1 MGICSTLRGAC
12 LIMEHPFMPDISTKT
27 VDELQESMNDLTK
40 KLTFAHRMG
49 QSFMI
54 NQIQM
59 VLEGYKTEYAKRMD
73 ELYKKQ
79 NIQNNIQIT
88 K

>member
-1 MGICSTLRGAC
+1 MGISTTLRSA
-12 LIMEHPFMPDISTKT
+12 LIMEHPFMPDISDKT
-27 VDELQESMNDLTK
+27 VDELQASMNDLTS

>member
-1 MGICSTLRGAC
+1 
-12 LIMEHPFMPDISTKT
+12 MEHPFMPDISNKT
-27 VDELQESMNDLTK
+27 VDELQASMSDLTQ

-54 NQIQM
+54 NQINM

>member
-1 MGICSTLRGAC
+1 
-12 LIMEHPFMPDISTKT
+12 MEHPFMPDISDKT
-27 VDELQESMNDLTK
+27 VDELQASMNDLTK

-73 ELYKKQ
+73 DLYKKQ

>member
-1 MGICSTLRGAC
+1 
-12 LIMEHPFMPDISTKT
+12 MEHPFMPDISDKT
-27 VDELQESMNDLTK
+27 VDELQASMNDLTK

>member
-1 MGICSTLRGAC
+1 
-12 LIMEHPFMPDISTKT
+12 MEHPFMPDISDKT
-27 VDELQESMNDLTK
+27 VDELQASMNDLTS

>member
-1 MGICSTLRGAC
+1 MGISTTLRGAR
-12 LIMEHPFMPDISTKT
+12 LIMEHPFMPDISDKT
-27 VDELQESMNDLTK
+27 VDELQTSMNDLTK

>member
-1 MGICSTLRGAC
+1 
-12 LIMEHPFMPDISTKT
+12 MPDISSKSLE
-27 VDELQESMNDLTK
+27 ELQASISDLTS
-40 KLTFAHRMG
+40 KLMFAQRMG
-49 QSFMI
+49 QSFMV

-59 VLEGYKTEYAKRMD
+59 VLEGYKTEVAKKMD

-79 NIQNNIQIT
+79 NIQTNININNT

>member
-1 MGICSTLRGAC
+1 
-12 LIMEHPFMPDISTKT
+12 MEHPFMPDISEKT
-27 VDELQESMNDLTK
+27 IDELQASMSDLTN

>member
-1 MGICSTLRGAC
+1 
-12 LIMEHPFMPDISTKT
+12 
-27 VDELQESMNDLTK
+27 
-40 KLTFAHRMG
+40 MG
-49 QSFMI
+49 QSFMV

-59 VLEGYKTEYAKRMD
+59 VLEGYKAEVAKKMD

-79 NIQNNIQIT
+79 NIQTNININNT

>member
-1 MGICSTLRGAC
+1 MGISTTLRSA
-12 LIMEHPFMPDISTKT
+12 LIMEHPFMPDISDKT
-27 VDELQESMNDLTK
+27 VDELQTSMNDLTK

>member
-1 MGICSTLRGAC
+1 
-12 LIMEHPFMPDISTKT
+12 MEHPFMPDISDKT
-27 VDELQESMNDLTK
+27 VDELQTSMNDLTQ

>member
-1 MGICSTLRGAC
+1 MS
-12 LIMEHPFMPDISTKT
+12 
-27 VDELQESMNDLTK
+27 DLTN

>member
-1 MGICSTLRGAC
+1 
-12 LIMEHPFMPDISTKT
+12 MEHPFMPNISDKT
-27 VDELQESMNDLTK
+27 LEELQANISDLTG
-40 KLTFAHRMG
+40 KLVFASRTGKTFMV
-49 QSFMI
+49 

-59 VLEGYKTEYAKRMD
+59 VLEGYKAEYAKKMD

-79 NIQNNIQIT
+79 NIQNNINIKTT

>member
-1 MGICSTLRGAC
+1 
-12 LIMEHPFMPDISTKT
+12 MEHPFMPDISDKT
-27 VDELQESMNDLTK
+27 IDELQASMNDLTS

>member
-1 MGICSTLRGAC
+1 
-12 LIMEHPFMPDISTKT
+12 MPDISEKT
-27 VDELQESMNDLTK
+27 VDELQASMSDLSS

-54 NQIQM
+54 NQINM
-59 VLEGYKTEYAKRMD
+59 VLEGYKKEYAKRMD

>member
-1 MGICSTLRGAC
+1 
-12 LIMEHPFMPDISTKT
+12 MEHPFMPDISDKSL
-27 VDELQESMNDLTK
+27 EEIQKSIQDLTS

-49 QSFMI
+49 KSMMV

-59 VLEGYKTEYAKRMD
+59 VLEGYKTQYAKKMD

-79 NIQNNIQIT
+79 NIQNNININNS

>member
-1 MGICSTLRGAC
+1 MGISTTLRSAR
-12 LIMEHPFMPDISTKT
+12 LIMEHPFMPDISDKT
-27 VDELQESMNDLTK
+27 VDELQASMNDLTS